1 MLACAPVVVNDDL
14 IEAAIELSLYNAQG
28 LTFRHKVMNSGWI
41 HNLDINLKFENAV
54 FFNLNQDQEK
64 ACSSLI

>member
-54 FFNLNQDQEK
+54 FF
-64 ACSSLI
+64 